1 MFRIKS
7 LSVRNHYKFGNLDF
21 NFCNFDQDT
30 LNYYTVLI
38 GPNGTGK
45 SLILEIIINLFKLI
59 SNRQLELFDDYSSG
73 FKIEFYYN
81 SKLFFYSNLDGLTS
95 TNINSKDDLPKKI
108 IANTF
113 SANDRFPFIDKRR
126 IMGELEYFEKAY
138 EYQGLRTIYNAIYKG
153 SNLKKLFYS
162 IIGISQRIEKLK
174 NLQILFENIGF
185 EQMITFNLK
194 PGKGLKIKHG
204 HQKIYDFLSD
214 ENSFK
219 DYFDNII
226 LRKYSSYSRNN
237 NRYNYLRTFIDDKD
251 IVNKASVFL
260 QRLLYKNDFS
270 IKNKT
275 NIKYLLDFSDLESFE
290 EIREFAIS
298 IELLIELELIDIAEI
313 SFIKNQHELG
323 IYSMSSGEFNILSS
337 IINIASKIDDYSII
351 LIDEPEISL
360 HPEWQMKYLTILKKA
375 FENFIGIHF
384 IISTHSH
391 FILSNLFST
400 NSKILVLNYDSDYV
414 SINYFEDSTY
424 AKSAEEILL
433 HVFKTPTTRNFYV
446 NDLVGNILDKMAN
459 PETPNN
465 IIIEDIQKL
474 KSLNLE
480 SLNDSDPLKDIVV
493 KLISKLNEN

>member
-21 NFCNFDQDT
+21 TLCNIDHDA
-30 LNYYTVLI
+30 LNYYTILI

-45 SLILEIIINLFKLI
+45 SLVLEIIINIFKLL
-59 SNRQLELFDDYSSG
+59 SSRQLELFDDYSSG
-73 FKIEFYYN
+73 FKIEFYYK

-95 TNINSKDDLPKKI
+95 TNIDSKDDLPKKI

-126 IMGELEYFEKAY
+126 ITGELEYFDKAY
-138 EYQGLRTIYNAIYKG
+138 EYQGLRTIHNAIYKG

-162 IIGISQRIEKLK
+162 IISISQRIEKLK
-174 NLQILFENIGF
+174 NLQVLFESIGF
-185 EQMITFNLK
+185 EKIITFNLK
-194 PGKGLKIKHG
+194 PGKGLKIKYRD
-204 HQKIYDFLSD
+204 QKIYDFLND

-237 NRYNYLRTFIDDKD
+237 NRYNYLRTFIDDKK
-251 IVNKASVFL
+251 IVNNASIFL
-260 QRLLYKNDFS
+260 QRLLYTNDFS
-270 IKNKT
+270 IRNKT
-275 NIKYLLDFSDLESFE
+275 ALKYLLDFIDLESFE

-313 SFIKNQHELG
+313 SFMKNQQELG

-337 IINIASKIDDYSII
+337 IINIASKIEDYSII
-351 LIDEPEISL
+351 MIDEPEISL

-375 FENFIGIHF
+375 FENFTDIHF

-391 FILSNLFST
+391 FILSNLFPK
-400 NSKILVLNYDSDYV
+400 NSKILILDNESDNV
-414 SINYFEDSTY
+414 SVSYFEDSTY

-433 HVFKTPTTRNFYV
+433 HVFKTPTTRNYYV
-446 NDLVGNILDKMAN
+446 NDLVGNILDHMAN
-459 PETPNN
+459 PETPKDV
-465 IIIEDIQKL
+465 IIEEIQKL
-474 KSLNLE
+474 KSLKLE
-480 SLNDSDPLKDIVV
+480 SLNDSDPLKDIVI